1 RQQCRKRKRTE
12 QSLKAKRL
20 SDRQRSKRKVHLGQ
34 AFQRWRE
41 FREQK
46 GFKSDAGLA
55 VLLIDRYVN
64 FSSLLWD
71 YFDSIPYIQNTLNII
86 CLHI

>member
-1 RQQCRKRKRTE
+1 MERKRKRTE
-12 QSLKAKRL
+12 QSLLAKRL

-46 GFKSDAGLA
+46 GIETDAELA
-55 VLLIDRYVN
+55 VLLLDRYVTSA
-64 FSSLLWD
+64 FCKFDIILLCV
-71 YFDSIPYIQNTLNII
+71 LLAM
-86 CLHI
+86 CG